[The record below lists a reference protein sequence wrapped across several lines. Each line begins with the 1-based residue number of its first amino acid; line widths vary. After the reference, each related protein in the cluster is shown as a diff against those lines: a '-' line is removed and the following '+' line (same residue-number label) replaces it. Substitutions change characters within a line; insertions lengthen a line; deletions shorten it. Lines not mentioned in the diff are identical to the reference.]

1 MPAQPGGS
9 LLSFPIPLTP
19 PIPRRHATSQQNVLS
34 TICLIVRSENVKKK
48 KKKKR
53 NGSSHHTAATSPVAA
68 WNASCFISQIN
79 NFTPHQA
86 QCKHGSWRTTV
97 HAPPRP
103 SQFVFFPPVPSYVW
117 QSEPLTRHSDST
129 EMRLVHG
136 SLHRTPPIPSATI
149 RPRRPPHHRWKLIN
163 VSGLL
168 WVLYSGTAAV

>member
-1 MPAQPGGS
+1 MAPA
-9 LLSFPIPLTP
+9 
-19 PIPRRHATSQQNVLS
+19 
-34 TICLIVRSENVKKK
+34 
-48 KKKKR
+48 
-53 NGSSHHTAATSPVAA
+53 HHTAPTSPVAA

-97 HAPPRP
+97 HAPPP
-103 SQFVFFPPVPSYVW
+103 LTVCFFSPVLSYIW
-117 QSEPLTRHSDST
+117 QSEPLTRHSDSA

-149 RPRRPPHHRWKLIN
+149 RLRRPPHHRWKLIN

-168 WVLYSGTAAV
+168 WVLLWGTTVV

>member
-1 MPAQPGGS
+1 M
-9 LLSFPIPLTP
+9 LKK
-19 PIPRRHATSQQNVLS
+19 R
-34 TICLIVRSENVKKK
+34 KKK
-48 KKKKR
+48 KETAP
-53 NGSSHHTAATSPVAA
+53 HTIQRLHLLWPHGMPHALFPRLTTSPLIKRSVNTALGEPQ
-68 WNASCFISQIN
+68 C
-79 NFTPHQA
+79 TPPH
-86 QCKHGSWRTTV
+86 
-97 HAPPRP
+97 P